1 MTSVEGAHPERRST
15 GLALAAIV
23 AVAFGLRL
31 AWALSAT
38 RTPVF
43 VESGDAYSY
52 LYYGRQ
58 IAEGGGY
65 LNLDGSGQATAYYPI
80 GYPALLGALF
90 WLVLHTPV
98 PDDLPLAASLLHAV
112 LGTASVAL
120 LFVVVRGATGSERTG
135 LVAAAL
141 LALWPNVVFGTAT
154 MQLETAFTFFVLAA
168 LAVLATHPWAD
179 RPPSWRRA
187 ALFGL
192 VLGAAVMIRPFALP
206 FLALPVLL
214 LALHRRGWRALA
226 TTVVVMLVPILLL
239 VTPWAVRNQRAMG
252 EPLPFSSNMGDTV
265 CLDRNLDA
273 RGGFRFAD
281 HDGCALHT
289 LGEVERNRIS
299 TRKALEFVREHP
311 GREVLQ
317 IVRRAR
323 LIFEHDHDG
332 LDVVERYGRGEI
344 LGDTTRIWLRRL
356 ADGWFF
362 LGLALAAVGAVR
374 ALRAPG
380 RRPELLL
387 VAVPPLVLVGIAVLL
402 WGTPRFHGPAIP
414 FVAAFAA
421 IAIAGAPGRRA
432 PDQRS
437 GNVARSRRF
446 PSSDRRERRW

>member
-1 MTSVEGAHPERRST
+1 MAAVTAADDHRRPRSSP
-15 GLALAAIV
+15 LVPLLAIV
-23 AVAFGLRL
+23 GVAFALRL
-31 AWALSAT
+31 AWALFAT

-52 LYYGRQ
+52 FFYGRQ

-65 LNLDGSGQATAYYPI
+65 LNLDGSGNATAYYPI
-80 GYPALLGALF
+80 GYPALLGGLF
-90 WLVLHTPV
+90 WIVLHTPI
-98 PDDLPLAASLLHAV
+98 PDALPMAASLLHVV

-120 LFVVVRGATGSERTG
+120 LFVVVRGATGSTRAA
-135 LVAAAL
+135 LVSALL

-154 MQLETAFTFFVLAA
+154 MQLELAFNFFVLAA

-179 RPPSWRRA
+179 RPPSLRRSA
-187 ALFGL
+187 AFGL
-192 VLGAAVMIRPFALP
+192 VLAAAVMIRPFALP

-214 LALHRRGWRALA
+214 LVIHRRGWRSVVA
-226 TTVVVMLVPILLL
+226 TVGVMVLPIVVLV
-239 VTPWAVRNQRAMG
+239 VPWTVRNQRAMG
-252 EPLPFSSNMGDTV
+252 APLPFSSNMGDTV

-311 GREVLQ
+311 GRELLQ
-317 IVRRAR
+317 IARRAR

-344 LGDTTRIWLRRL
+344 LGDGTRLALRRL

-362 LGLALAAVGAVR
+362 GALALAAVGVVR
-374 ALRAPG
+374 ALRG
-380 RRPELLL
+380 RSRRAELLL
-387 VAVPPLVLVGIAVLL
+387 IGLPPLVLVGIAVLL

-414 FVAAFAA
+414 FLAAFAGIGIVGGGSTRPVA
-421 IAIAGAPGRRA
+421 IRPG
-432 PDQRS
+432 S
-437 GNVARSRRF
+437 G
-446 PSSDRRERRW
+446 D